1 MTDEKALALERKAKL
16 ARCEAAIGHEFQD
29 RSLLELALTH
39 SSLKDAWTPSNERLE
54 YLGDSVIGL
63 AVAEHLFL
71 NFPDLQEGELTR
83 IKSVVVSR
91 AGLAKLG
98 RALDLQG
105 YLRVGKG
112 LLSRRALPPSL
123 LANCLE
129 ALVGAIYLDA
139 GFEAARARVLEW
151 IDRPIRTAA
160 ARRDARNWK
169 AELQHAAQ
177 RQLNLTPRYQML
189 EAVGPDH
196 KKEFAIVAIV
206 GERKFPQGRGS
217 TKKQAE
223 QRAAR
228 LALKELKGEVDG
240 ESDAK
245 ADGCAKDADR
255 ADGADRADAAGDD

>member
-1 MTDEKALALERKAKL
+1 MTDEAALAAERKALL
-16 ARCEAAIGHEFQD
+16 ANCEKAVGHAFVD
-29 RSLLELALTH
+29 RSLMELALTH

-63 AVAEHLFL
+63 AVSEHLFL

-91 AGLAKLG
+91 TGLAKLG
-98 RALDLQG
+98 RALDLQRF
-105 YLRVGKG
+105 LRVGKG
-112 LLSRRALPPSL
+112 LRSRRALPQSL

-139 GFEAARARVLEW
+139 GFEVARDRVLEW

-160 ARRDARNWK
+160 ARRDGRNWK
-169 AELQHAAQ
+169 AELQHSMQ
-177 RQLNLTPRYQML
+177 RTLGRTPRYQVL
-189 EAVGPDH
+189 DATGPDH
-196 KKEFAIVAIV
+196 KKEFVVVAIV
-206 GERKFPQGRGS
+206 GDRTFPQGRGS

-228 LALKELKGEVDG
+228 LAMIELKGGAGASNAIGTGDAVD
-240 ESDAK
+240 DA
-245 ADGCAKDADR
+245 
-255 ADGADRADAAGDD
+255 